1 MASPLRPVFR
11 CTVMRKAVA
20 LVGLLVAAC
29 SQPGQHTEKGIDLYT
44 DAIGLQK
51 VSDQPGCPANGC
63 F

>member
-1 MASPLRPVFR
+1 
-11 CTVMRKAVA
+11 MRKAVA